1 MLRLI
6 PLILLLAACQ
16 RAGDETGPGGVTIGE
31 AKAVEDAAA
40 MLPARDE
47 AAAQPGM
54 AEKK

>member
-47 AAAQPGM
+47 AAAKPGM